1 MQRVTKVTPKVTK
14 VTLAG
19 KPIWA
24 YIKSME
30 VLMDSIIQVLSD
42 NLPWVWVAVTIIC
55 VVIESLTLTLTTIW
69 FGISGFAMV
78 FLAFSPI
85 PFPIQL
91 FIFVALALIL
101 LFSTRP
107 LVKRKLSQ
115 KQIATNYERVI
126 GQIAVVTKKIT
137 ALEKGSIKINGMEW
151 TAAVKED
158 ISLEEGSKCVIE
170 EIAGVTA
177 YVKTI

>member
-1 MQRVTKVTPKVTK
+1 
-14 VTLAG
+14 
-19 KPIWA
+19 
-24 YIKSME
+24 
-30 VLMDSIIQVLSD
+30 MDSIISVLRD

-69 FGISGFAMV
+69 FGISAFVMV
-78 FLAFSPI
+78 FLAFTPL
-85 PFPIQL
+85 PFPAQL

-101 LFSTRP
+101 LIFTRP
-107 LVKRKLSQ
+107 VVKKKLN
-115 KQIATNYERVI
+115 KKTIATNYERVI

-137 ALEKGSIKINGMEW
+137 ALEKGAVKINGMEW

-158 ISLEEGSKCVIE
+158 ITLEEGSKCIVD

-177 YVKTI
+177 YVKQI